1 MNNKE
6 NPDQIE
12 ISLFCGGR
20 GSANLI
26 KELVKNSNIKLNL
39 IINGYDNGLS
49 TGVLRK
55 FIPGMLGPSDFRK
68 NLSHL
73 LEIHSPNQHLVIELL
88 EFRFPE
94 KMKNNEIIECM
105 LDFNFLR
112 KVEGLH
118 KIFQNLEH
126 DYVELVKKYIVV
138 FGKYCQEKNFE
149 ISFDGC
155 SLGNLVFAG
164 VFLDKNKDF
173 NGTLE
178 QIMSVFQSKLNAS
191 LCNVSRGEN
200 RYLVGLKENGD
211 FLHDEALM
219 VEPQDSSS
227 MAGIYLLENEPDKK
241 LIDDIKS
248 QDFLGKKKI
257 LENLHSPPEIS
268 KKAKE
273 VILKSDIIIYGCGTQ
288 YSSTFPSYLTNG
300 VNEAIKNSK
309 AKIKA
314 YVSNIKYDEDIIN
327 FDLEKIINEL
337 LLSLS
342 DQSNES
348 SLTHC
353 YYNIG
358 SEHLSDG
365 IKQGSLKGQVLY
377 KNVRLIKGDFQ
388 HPIYEGKHCGSST
401 ISAIMRSLYQSSK
414 VKNRETDLELFVSLH
429 NRSLGIPYLIDEFL
443 DIKWLNFFKTITLH
457 IDGDFEYNQ
466 KLPEGL
472 EIQRYRSDGDFPEL
486 MFFQDWLSNP
496 ERSDFLLTL
505 AGDGDYRLNDF
516 LKAYDI
522 LSSSNTG
529 AIFGTRVQSRHQFMQ
544 ALSSAYTE
552 NKILFKLSQMGAFVL
567 SFIFSIRSGLLFT
580 DPITGFRAYSRYH
593 IKKRISDPR
602 ILDNHMDTPSSLAL
616 KLLSEGIDIGEIPV
630 TYRTYSGF
638 TDPKWRIRRALKNL
652 FSLVNIFQ
660 RK

>member
-1 MNNKE
+1 MNVLV

-73 LEIHSPNQHLVIELL
+73 LEIHSPNQHMVIELL
-88 EFRFPE
+88 EYRFP
-94 KMKNNEIIECM
+94 KTMSNEDIINCLVD
-105 LDFNFLR
+105 LDNL
-112 KVEGLH
+112 KKLDGLV
-118 KIFQNLEH
+118 KIFSNLQH
-126 DYVELVKKYIVV
+126 DYVELVEKYIVV

-164 VFLDKNKDF
+164 VFLDKNYDF

-211 FLHDEALM
+211 FLYDEALM
-219 VEPQDSSS
+219 VETQDHSA
-227 MAGIYLLENEPDKK
+227 MAGIYLLRNEPDVEFIKEINSLDFKNKK
-241 LIDDIKS
+241 LT
-248 QDFLGKKKI
+248 
-257 LENLHSPPEIS
+257 LEKLHSAPEIS
-268 KKAKE
+268 KKAKDA
-273 VILKSDIIIYGCGTQ
+273 ILRSDIIIYGCGTQ

-300 VNEAIKNSK
+300 LGDAILKSK

-314 YVSNIKYDEDIIN
+314 YVSNIKYDEDIYN
-327 FDLEKIINEL
+327 YDLDKLINEL
-337 LLSLS
+337 LISLS
-342 DQSNES
+342 DEENFGSV
-348 SLTHC
+348 THV
-353 YYNIG
+353 YYNVG
-358 SEHLSDG
+358 SEHIDGG
-365 IKQGSLKGQVLY
+365 IKQGSLKTLTSY
-377 KNVRLIKGDFQ
+377 KDARLIKGDFQ
-388 HPIYEGKHCGSST
+388 HPIYESKHCGSST
-401 ISAIMRSLYQSSK
+401 ISSIMRSLYQSSK
-414 VKNRETDLELFVSLH
+414 LKNKETDLELFVSLH
-429 NRSLGIPYLIDEFL
+429 NRSIGIPYLIDEFL
-443 DIKWLNFFKTITLH
+443 DIKWLDYFRTVVLY
-457 IDGDFEYNQ
+457 IDGEFSFSE
-466 KLPEGL
+466 KLPDGL
-472 EIQRYRSDGDFPEL
+472 KIKQIKVGGDFPEL
-486 MFFQDWLSNP
+486 KFFQEWLGNP

-505 AGDGDYRLNDF
+505 SGDGDYRLKDF
-516 LKAYDI
+516 FKGYEI
-522 LSSSNTG
+522 LNSTQTG
-529 AIFGTRVQSRHQFMQ
+529 AVFGTRVQSRYQFLQ

-567 SFIFSIRSGLLFT
+567 SFLFSIRSGLLFT

-593 IKKRISDPR
+593 IKKRINDTR
-602 ILDNHMDTPSSLAL
+602 ALDRYLETPSSLAL
-616 KLLSEGIDIGEIPV
+616 KLIHEGVDIGEIPV

-638 TDPKWRIRRALKNL
+638 TDPNWRIRRAVKNL
-652 FSLVNIFQ
+652 FSLLNIFG
-660 RK
+660 

>member
-1 MNNKE
+1 MNIKL
-6 NPDQIE
+6 NPDQVE

-88 EFRFPE
+88 EYRFPNT
-94 KMKNNEIIECM
+94 MSNDQIIECM
-105 LDFNFLR
+105 LDFNNL
-112 KVEGLH
+112 KNLDGLIN
-118 KIFQNLEH
+118 IFNDLEH

-138 FGKYCQEKNFE
+138 FGKYCQEKNFD

-164 VFLDKNKDF
+164 VFLDKGHDF

-211 FLHDEALM
+211 FLYDESLM
-219 VEPQDSSS
+219 VEKQDHSC
-227 MAGIYLLENEPDKK
+227 MAGIYLLEKEPDQALIDGIANLNFIEKKKK
-241 LIDDIKS
+241 LE
-248 QDFLGKKKI
+248 L
-257 LENLHSPPEIS
+257 LHSPPEIS

-273 VILKSDIIIYGCGTQ
+273 VIGRSDVIIYGCGTQ
-288 YSSTFPSYLTNG
+288 YSSTFPSYLTVG
-300 VNEAIKNSK
+300 VKEAVQSSK
-309 AKIKA
+309 AKVKA
-314 YVSNIKYDEDIIN
+314 YVSNIKYDEDIYTY
-327 FDLEKIINEL
+327 DLEKVVNEL

-342 DQSNES
+342 DSNNKG
-348 SLTHC
+348 SLSHV

-358 SEHLSDG
+358 SEYLDDG
-365 IKQGSLKGQVLY
+365 IKQGALKAETSF
-377 KNVRLIKGDFQ
+377 KNAKLIKGDFQ
-388 HPIYEGKHCGSST
+388 HPIYPSKHCGSST
-401 ISAIMRSLYQSSK
+401 ISSLMKSLYQSSK
-414 VKNRETDLELFVSLH
+414 IKNKETDLELFVSLH
-429 NRSLGIPYLIDEFL
+429 NRSIGIPYLIDEFL
-443 DIKWLNFFKTITLH
+443 DIKWLNYFKSIVLY
-457 IDGDFEYNQ
+457 IDGDFDFCD
-466 KLPEGL
+466 KLPDG
-472 EIQRYRSDGDFPEL
+472 IKIMKCDVGGDFPEL
-486 MFFQDWLSNP
+486 NFFQEWLGNP

-505 AGDGDYRLNDF
+505 SGDGDYRLKDF

-522 LSSSNTG
+522 LNSSNTG

-552 NKILFKLSQMGAFVL
+552 NKLLFKLSQMGAFVL
-567 SFIFSIRSGLLFT
+567 SFLFSIRSGLLFT

-593 IKKRISDPR
+593 IRKRIIDPR
-602 ILDNHMDTPSSLAL
+602 ELDKFVDTPSSLAL
-616 KLLSEGIDIGEIPV
+616 KLLGEGIDIGEIPV

-638 TDPKWRIRRALKNL
+638 TDPNWRIRRAIRNL
-652 FSLVNIFQ
+652 VSLINIFG